1 MRANTLILHIDFIKI
16 RKPVNVKVYLM
27 AYSRLQIDVLENKVR
42 IKCEQSIVASGTCS
56 FFFFLLGTYLGG

>member
-1 MRANTLILHIDFIKI
+1 M
-16 RKPVNVKVYLM
+16 NVKVYLM

-42 IKCEQSIVASGTCS
+42 IKCEQNIVASGTCS